1 MPKVSNKEACNNLAR
16 LYKDS
21 LPVIVRVSSTEMTES
36 TVTT

>member
-16 LYKDS
+16 LYTGS